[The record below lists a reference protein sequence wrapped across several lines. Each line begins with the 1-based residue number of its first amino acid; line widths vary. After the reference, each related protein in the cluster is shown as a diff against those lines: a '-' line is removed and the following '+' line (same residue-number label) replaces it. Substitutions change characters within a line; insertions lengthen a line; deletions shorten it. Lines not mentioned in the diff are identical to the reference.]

1 MTGQPEPE
9 LMALT
14 WQPLPHEPLRHPAI
28 RRPSAAGEWT
38 STRVLPT
45 ATAASWCARV
55 VLMLS
60 PLRSADVQLGEEDKP
75 GLRRSHVHY
84 PTARAK
90 AGDPGGLAHV
100 YRGRTPA
107 LPM

>member
-9 LMALT
+9 LMALA

-28 RRPSAAGEWT
+28 RRPSGPGEWT

-45 ATAASWCARV
+45 AITGQLVRASSPHAIAAA
-55 VLMLS
+55 LGE
-60 PLRSADVQLGEEDKP
+60 LGEEDKP
-75 GLRRSHVHY
+75 GLRPSHVRY

-90 AGDPGGLAHV
+90 PVDPGVLAHV
-100 YRGRTPA
+100 YRGRSPA
-107 LPM
+107 LPT